1 MIEKPDNSVE
11 QDEVKVGAEEEPVS
25 TDSVKQEQSA
35 EMKQDYAQVN
45 KNVVVTSENSDL
57 NLELKKTTTPNSKK
71 IIAATANVTD
81 LESVLMAK
89 GVISNDQLQVAKKQM
104 SVTKSA
110 NLGEILIAMGFVTE
124 SALGEAISK
133 STGVDSFDLK
143 SVVLDSRLIKKVPKD
158 ISLKYKLI
166 PVAVQGKKIIIAIH
180 DVYDIVALDSV
191 KKYFPPAF
199 KIEPVYSHETDI
211 LEIVDQYYDYEMSI
225 DGILKEIENAQ
236 DGLDVGG
243 GLQEGGDYKNPIVRL
258 VDSILVDA
266 VHAGAS
272 DIHFEPEESFLRLR
286 YRIDGKMRQ
295 IKAFHIDYWPPVA
308 VRLKIMSSMNIA
320 ESRKPQDGHAEANV
334 LGRAVDFRVATQ
346 PTINGE
352 NIVMRILDKAK
363 SLVSLDELGYSAENQ
378 VLLKKMLKKPEGVIV
393 LTGPTGSGKT
403 TTLYSILNFMN
414 TVEKNIM
421 TLEDPVEYELP
432 MIRQSEVREGSISFS
447 DGIKSI
453 LRQDPDVIFVGEV
466 RDYDTASIAVR
477 AAMTGHQVFTTLHTN
492 NAVGVIARLADVG
505 IKPFLLSTSLT
516 CCIAQRLIRVLC
528 KECKVEKA
536 ANAEECH
543 LLGVDAANPP
553 KIYDA
558 PGCKKCGN
566 AGFKGRICVSE
577 ILPISTKINE
587 MIALEATSTA
597 IMVQAVKEGFRSFVD
612 DGVDKVLKGITS
624 VNEIVNNLD
633 MVDRL

>member
-1 MIEKPDNSVE
+1 
-11 QDEVKVGAEEEPVS
+11 
-25 TDSVKQEQSA
+25 
-35 EMKQDYAQVN
+35 
-45 KNVVVTSENSDL
+45 
-57 NLELKKTTTPNSKK
+57 
-71 IIAATANVTD
+71 
-81 LESVLMAK
+81 
-89 GVISNDQLQVAKKQM
+89 
-104 SVTKSA
+104 
-110 NLGEILIAMGFVTE
+110 
-124 SALGEAISK
+124 
-133 STGVDSFDLK
+133 
-143 SVVLDSRLIKKVPKD
+143 
-158 ISLKYKLI
+158 
-166 PVAVQGKKIIIAIH
+166 
-180 DVYDIVALDSV
+180 
-191 KKYFPPAF
+191 
-199 KIEPVYSHETDI
+199 
-211 LEIVDQYYDYEMSI
+211 
-225 DGILKEIENAQ
+225 
-236 DGLDVGG
+236 
-243 GLQEGGDYKNPIVRL
+243 
-258 VDSILVDA
+258 
-266 VHAGAS
+266 
-272 DIHFEPEESFLRLR
+272 
-286 YRIDGKMRQ
+286 
-295 IKAFHIDYWPPVA
+295 
-308 VRLKIMSSMNIA
+308 
-320 ESRKPQDGHAEANV
+320 
-334 LGRAVDFRVATQ
+334 
-346 PTINGE
+346 
-352 NIVMRILDKAK
+352 
-363 SLVSLDELGYSAENQ
+363 
-378 VLLKKMLKKPEGVIV
+378 MLKKPEGVIV